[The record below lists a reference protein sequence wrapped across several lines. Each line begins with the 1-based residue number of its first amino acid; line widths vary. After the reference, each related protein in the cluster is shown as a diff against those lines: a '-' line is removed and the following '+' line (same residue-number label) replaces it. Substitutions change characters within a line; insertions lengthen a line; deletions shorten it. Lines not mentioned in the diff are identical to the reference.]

1 MGAKCD
7 LQSNLFLPLGQ
18 ARMGY
23 PTGKVRMVLR
33 SGWGLVLNIL
43 VNLGFILVYRS
54 SRCQGAAKL
63 HRNVGCSIPVES
75 LLS

>member
-7 LQSNLFLPLGQ
+7 LQSNLFLPFGKV
-18 ARMGY
+18 RMGY